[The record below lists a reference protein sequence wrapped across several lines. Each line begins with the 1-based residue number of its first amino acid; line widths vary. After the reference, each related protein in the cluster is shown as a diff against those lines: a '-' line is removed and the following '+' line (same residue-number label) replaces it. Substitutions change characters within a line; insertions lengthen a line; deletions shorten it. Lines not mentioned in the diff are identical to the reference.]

1 MIETA
6 TIVGYFDDFAPN
18 GGRIHGHGRIKPH
31 VSGHITGVNEDGQTV
46 NLLNTWTFF
55 EVVDGVLIDPS
66 TGTPGIEVIAAN
78 EWTNPPEFDYL
89 IVVDLFV
96 DGRKVNFPFLAFEVS
111 PGEIVDLGAV
121 RPAVGP
127 AGNLVTKGEQGDQ
140 GPPGP
145 QGPQGPI
152 GPQGPQGDTGPI
164 GLTGPQGEQGPQG
177 IKGETGEVGP
187 TGPQGEI
194 GPQGE
199 QGPQGIQG
207 IQGDV
212 GPQGEVGPI
221 GPQGEPGPQG
231 IQGIQGEVGP
241 QGEIGPQGEQGVQG
255 PKGDTGDTGPIGPEG
270 PKGDTGDTG
279 PIGPEGPQGI
289 QGVQGEIGPEGPA
302 GPKGDKGDKG
312 DTGDGLEL
320 SGAVDT
326 YDSLPADV
334 PIGET
339 WMVSSEGRLYT
350 MTPDGWPAEGTGG
363 LIQGPQGE
371 KGDTGDPGPQGPKGD
386 KGDPG
391 EQGIQGEQGEKGD
404 TGPKG
409 DTGDTG
415 PKGDKG
421 DTGEQGVKGDEG
433 DDAYEVAVAGG
444 FVGTRADWLSSLVGP
459 KGDKGDQGDP
469 GPKGDKGDT
478 GDTGPAGTT
487 TWAGITD
494 KPATFTPSAHSH
506 PISEVTNLQGAL
518 DEKAAASHTH
528 AWGEVTEKPSTFPA
542 SSHTHLWAD
551 ITDKPSTFEPSAH
564 NHSISNVTGLSDAL
578 AAKSDNGHK
587 HGVGDLTA
595 TGTKSS
601 TTYLRGDGTWAT
613 PTDTTYALLTA
624 AAAQDGTETTARTI
638 NASVLKGAVQH
649 LVTGGST
656 TSTTT
661 LGKSL
666 VTAADAASA
675 RSTIG
680 AVSDSD
686 PRLSD
691 ARTPTAHTHET
702 SQITGLDAALATKLN
717 QSQVD
722 DRVQLGVSSIV
733 DSAPETLDTLNELAA
748 ALGNDPNFA
757 TTVTNLI
764 AEKAKIGHTH
774 ASTDITDATATGRS
788 VLTSSSASAA
798 RTAIGAGTSSL
809 TLGTT
814 SSTAKAGDY
823 QPTWTQV
830 TGKPTTFTPS
840 SHGHAITDTTGLQ
853 DALNAKVETTDPRLS
868 DARTPTEHS
877 HAWTEITDKPSTFT
891 PSSHSHPTSDI
902 TALDS
907 ALAGKVDS
915 TDPRLTNARTPTAHT
930 HAISDTDGLQDAL
943 DATTDASRLEGAL
956 TDQVDASGAVVE
968 VDLSDFGV
976 PESETNSVHAWV
988 STLYGGLMQA
998 IDGLSDK
1005 SDVGHTHDG
1014 ADITGALTDQVDAS
1028 AAIIVADVGEG
1039 PSPLPLGGVV
1049 GELGTAMGSLSQQL
1063 GSFAQQLFN
1072 KSNVGH
1078 IHPVTEVYGLQAALD
1093 DRPTHTEMDAAL
1105 DAKVQLVTEFPSSPT
1120 PGVLYLK
1127 AE

>member
-386 KGDPG
+386 KGDTG

-494 KPATFTPSAHSH
+494 KPATFAPS
-506 PISEVTNLQGAL
+506 T
-518 DEKAAASHTH
+518 HTH
-528 AWGEVTEKPSTFPA
+528 
-542 SSHTHLWAD
+542 
-551 ITDKPSTFEPSAH
+551 
-564 NHSISNVTGLSDAL
+564 
-578 AAKSDNGHK
+578 
-587 HGVGDLTA
+587 
-595 TGTKSS
+595 
-601 TTYLRGDGTWAT
+601 
-613 PTDTTYALLTA
+613 
-624 AAAQDGTETTARTI
+624 TTAQ
-638 NASVLKGAVQH
+638 V
-649 LVTGGST
+649 
-656 TSTTT
+656 
-661 LGKSL
+661 
-666 VTAADAASA
+666 
-675 RSTIG
+675 
-680 AVSDSD
+680 
-686 PRLSD
+686 
-691 ARTPTAHTHET
+691 
-702 SQITGLDAALATKLN
+702 TGLDAALASKLN
-717 QSQVD
+717 QAQVD
-722 DRVQLGVSSIV
+722 ARVQVGV
-733 DSAPETLDTLNELAA
+733 DSIIGQAPGTLDTLQELAD

-757 TTVTNLI
+757 TTITNQI
-764 AEKAKIGHTH
+764 AGKADKAHTH
-774 ASTDITDATATGRS
+774 VATDITDSSAVGRS
-788 VLTSSSASAA
+788 VLAASTAAAA
-798 RTAIGAGTSSL
+798 RSAIGAGTSSL
-809 TLGTT
+809 TVGTT
-814 SSTAKAGDY
+814 AGTAKAGNY
-823 QPTWTQV
+823 HPTWAQV
-830 TGKPTTFTPS
+830 TGKPDAFNPVDHSHAITDVTGLEDALDAKVETTDTRLSNARTPLAHTHPWGDITGAPSTYAPSAHTHAWGDITGKPTTFAPTI
-840 SHGHAITDTTGLQ
+840 GTT
-853 DALNAKVETTDPRLS
+853 A
-868 DARTPTEHS
+868 
-877 HAWTEITDKPSTFT
+877 ST
-891 PSSHSHPTSDI
+891 
-902 TALDS
+902 AV
-907 ALAGKVDS
+907 AGN
-915 TDPRLTNARTPTAHT
+915 DPRLTNARTPTAHT
-930 HAISDTDGLQDAL
+930 HATSEITGLDTALAGKASTSHTHAWGEVTGKPSTFAPSAHTHTTAQVTGLDTALAGKANSSHTHTIAQVTGLQDAL
-943 DATTDASRLEGAL
+943 D
-956 TDQVDASGAVVE
+956 
-968 VDLSDFGV
+968 V
-976 PESETNSVHAWV
+976 PGNPSIQHVSE
-988 STLYGGLMQA
+988 LPG
-998 IDGLSDK
+998 
-1005 SDVGHTHDG
+1005 
-1014 ADITGALTDQVDAS
+1014 
-1028 AAIIVADVGEG
+1028 
-1039 PSPLPLGGVV
+1039 SP
-1049 GELGTAMGSLSQQL
+1049 
-1063 GSFAQQLFN
+1063 
-1072 KSNVGH
+1072 
-1078 IHPVTEVYGLQAALD
+1078 D
-1093 DRPTHTEMDAAL
+1093 
-1105 DAKVQLVTEFPSSPT
+1105 
-1120 PGVLYLK
+1120 PGVLYVTDGEGQSSALEIGDVNGLATQLVNK
-1127 AE
+1127 APAPYVNEYYMGSTYNLPHDTHRALMFNSTGVVDGLVTRTTGSTTSGSTFYVTRAGWWRVEAGLEFGWVGNSEEKRLYITRGNIQVAVMNTSTTVGMLNVGRTMWIPTNQPIQVKGFQFSNTNLMMVQGMASTWVTFTYVGGS